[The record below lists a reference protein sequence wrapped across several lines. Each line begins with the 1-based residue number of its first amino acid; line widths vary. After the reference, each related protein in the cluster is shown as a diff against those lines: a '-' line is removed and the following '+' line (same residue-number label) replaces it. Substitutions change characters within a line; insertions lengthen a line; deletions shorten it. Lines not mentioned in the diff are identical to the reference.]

1 MGVFDVSAEAY
12 TRFMGRFSEPLAHE
26 FASFL
31 GVRLGQR
38 ALDVGCGPGAL
49 TSTLVPLLGE
59 SSVAAVD
66 PSASFIEAIR
76 RQYPGVDS
84 RLAPAEDLPF
94 ADASFDLAL
103 AQLVIHFMADP
114 VAGLSEMV
122 RVTRPGGQ
130 VAANVWDCGGST
142 GPLEPFWNCAR
153 HLCGDVDDE
162 SNLAGVSEGA
172 LEILFER
179 AGLRVA
185 QSTALS
191 VEVRHDSFEEWWE
204 PFTLGVGPA
213 GHFVSELAPEDQLEL
228 RERCLSSM
236 GMGPFITRARAWTV
250 SATV

>member
-1 MGVFDVSAEAY
+1 VVFDVSAEAY
-12 TRFMGRFSEPLAHE
+12 TRFMGRFSEPLAH
-26 FASFL
+26 SFVSFV
-31 GVRLGQR
+31 GVRPGQR

-49 TSTLVPLLGE
+49 TSVLVAHLGE

-66 PSASFIEAIR
+66 PSASFIDAIR
-76 RQYPGVDS
+76 GRYPGVDS
-84 RLAPAEDLPF
+84 RLAPAEQLPF
-94 ADASFDLAL
+94 ADGTFELAL

-114 VAGLSEMV
+114 VAGLSEMR

-130 VAANVWDCGGST
+130 VAATVWDCGGST
-142 GPLEPFWNCAR
+142 GPLEPFWNCVR
-153 HLCGDVDDE
+153 HVCGNVDDE
-162 SNLAGVSEGA
+162 SNLAGVAEGA

-179 AGLRVA
+179 AGLRVG

-191 VEVRHDSFEEWWE
+191 VEVRHDSFEDWWD

-213 GHFVSELAPEDQLEL
+213 GQFVAQLAPEDRLDL

-236 GMGPFITRARAWTV
+236 GTGPFTTRARAWTV

>member
-1 MGVFDVSAEAY
+1 MFDVSAEAY
-12 TRFMGRFSEPLAHE
+12 TRFMGRFSEPLAAE
-26 FASFL
+26 FAAFL
-31 GVRLGQR
+31 GVTHGQR

-49 TSTLVPLLGE
+49 TSTLVALLGE

-76 RQYPGVDS
+76 HQYPGVDS
-84 RLAPAEDLPF
+84 RLAPAEALPF
-94 ADASFDLAL
+94 ANASFDLAL

-114 VAGLSEMV
+114 VAGLSEMR

-130 VAANVWDCGGST
+130 VAASVWDCGGST

-153 HLCGDVDDE
+153 HVCGDVDDE
-162 SNLAGVSEGA
+162 SNLAGVAEGA
-172 LEILFER
+172 LEILFEG

-185 QSTALS
+185 RSTALS
-191 VEVRHDSFEEWWE
+191 VEVRHDSFEDWWE

-213 GHFVSELAPEDQLEL
+213 GQFVAQLAHEDRLEL

-236 GMGPFITRARAWTV
+236 GMGPFTTRARAWTV